1 LIQDAEARRKGNA
14 DQRQAIQD
22 ELDLRLEKER
32 EEQAKLEEFE
42 EELERL
48 APEREKTLV
57 SCQQ

>member
-1 LIQDAEARRKGNA
+1 MIQDAEARRKGNA

-32 EEQAKLEEFE
+32 EEQAKLEEIE

-57 SCQQ
+57 SCRQ